1 MVTKKKKKKGGG
13 VPNYCAKAGSRS
25 LSSRSAW
32 YTEYASGQPNHRK
45 TLSQKKSGKKKKREA
60 PSAPQR
66 LPHGIPLTMREQNA
80 ADAQRLQTA
89 ASFLASAEHKN
100 AWEQSLVSQEP
111 DCALT
116 ASEF

>member
-1 MVTKKKKKKGGG
+1 MGGCRII
-13 VPNYCAKAGSRS
+13 VPRQAAD
-25 LSSRSAW
+25 LW
-32 YTEYASGQPNHRK
+32 VQGQPGIQS
-45 TLSQKKSGKKKKREA
+45 TLLDSQTTEKPCLKKNQEKKKKREA

>member
-1 MVTKKKKKKGGG
+1 MCQGRQQISEFKVSLVYRVRFWTAKPQKNPVSKKI
-13 VPNYCAKAGSRS
+13 
-25 LSSRSAW
+25 
-32 YTEYASGQPNHRK
+32 RK
-45 TLSQKKSGKKKKREA
+45 KKKKREA